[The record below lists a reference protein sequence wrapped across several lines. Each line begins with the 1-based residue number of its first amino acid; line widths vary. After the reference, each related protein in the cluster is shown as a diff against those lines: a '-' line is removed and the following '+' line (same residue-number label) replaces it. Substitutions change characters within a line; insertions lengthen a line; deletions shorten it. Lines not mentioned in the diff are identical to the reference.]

1 MRRAEPRARAA
12 RRRAVVGSRRRGRGS
27 GLKLGQC
34 GHGATFADTSG
45 RPRHRYDQLSM
56 EIGPQEVDPL
66 VTGGST
72 DYSQPVP
79 NVPEPSSGLC
89 GIICRS
95 LCCAKKNSSHDAPGR
110 TFPRNPAE
118 FQASGVAWAN
128 AVMAD
133 RLGGN
138 KVTRVEVGGLG
149 AQGLLSELCMAT
161 LTYQTEQADLP
172 KEVVVKFAPAELKTQ
187 LTMNIFLLCKAEYL
201 AYTQF
206 NRTLPRQIR
215 TPVCYGADFNYTV
228 RERHNACVRAP
239 ACVASLGQGTNLGH
253 LRLVAL
259 TPCSACAV
267 EQGLHDD
274 REGGRDLPR
283 SNRARGR

>member
-1 MRRAEPRARAA
+1 MARARSNAVDTAA
-12 RRRAVVGSRRRGRGS
+12 RRP
-27 GLKLGQC
+27 Q
-34 GHGATFADTSG
+34 
-45 RPRHRYDQLSM
+45 HRCNQLSM
-56 EIGPQEVDPL
+56 EIGPHEVDPL
-66 VTGGST
+66 VTRRST

-79 NVPEPSSGLC
+79 NVPEPSNGLC

-138 KVTRVEVGGLG
+138 KVTHVEIGGLG

-172 KEVVVKFAPAELKTQ
+172 KEVVVKFSPAELKTQ
-187 LTMNIFLLCKAEYL
+187 LTMNIFLLSKAEYL

-206 NRTLPRQIR
+206 NPTLPRQIR
-215 TPVCYGADFNYTV
+215 TPECYGADFNYTV
-228 RERHNACVRAP
+228 RAHHCSCVCARAC
-239 ACVASLGQGTNLGH
+239 ACVALLAGEGANLGH
-253 LRLVAL
+253 LPPVAL
-259 TPCSACAV
+259 TPCSARTV

-274 REGGRDLPR
+274 REGGRDVPR
-283 SNRARGR
+283 SNRPRGR